1 MNDFPDF
8 KSNEIPFAKMPT
20 VAERSIEDELKEKL
34 KPATFGGY
42 SKSSVVQYAKE
53 LKDFLEQM
61 RTNLEQQIREL
72 VSEKGNLSQ
81 ECALLRSQLSDA
93 EKRLA
98 NLQRESQEK
107 EQHYTKIIDEMN
119 LKIKNMESDNEA
131 LRAENAQI
139 REAEAELQKLRQML
153 QQKEDEIESLS
164 AQLENSKKINDE
176 LKNKIRELENVQ
188 QKQDEYNR
196 ELEQL
201 KKENM
206 ALLNQLKEAEHKNQ
220 LLKESTTNEK
230 NAVSEKLG
238 AVLQRNRQLEE
249 SLKKIK
255 SEQSNYLIQSEKS
268 YINKLEMVYKAL
280 KKEEDDKAALLK
292 RLEEQDKVNA
302 RLIDKVKTLTVL
314 VQNSENNPLVNELKS
329 KCSRNEQENRQL
341 KLQIEQLCEKV
352 NVMENEIRN
361 NLSQLEQ
368 QKAMFQSL
376 ISRFMETQDKLRS
389 VIKEKNDLE
398 VRNLNLVRDVTRL
411 EAKLSAAGNANGF
424 DNHDNM
430 AFTVLKAQA
439 NNGDTT
445 TRDSIDIQTDSAEIP
460 SSSLS
465 SQDSD
470 ENMAK
475 NLSDP
480 IDIKEARTLNL
491 SQWLEQELKKQGNR

>member
-188 QKQDEYNR
+188 QKQDEY
-196 ELEQL
+196 
-201 KKENM
+201 
-206 ALLNQLKEAEHKNQ
+206 
-220 LLKESTTNEK
+220 
-230 NAVSEKLG
+230 
-238 AVLQRNRQLEE
+238 
-249 SLKKIK
+249 
-255 SEQSNYLIQSEKS
+255 
-268 YINKLEMVYKAL
+268 
-280 KKEEDDKAALLK
+280 
-292 RLEEQDKVNA
+292 
-302 RLIDKVKTLTVL
+302 
-314 VQNSENNPLVNELKS
+314 
-329 KCSRNEQENRQL
+329 
-341 KLQIEQLCEKV
+341 
-352 NVMENEIRN
+352 
-361 NLSQLEQ
+361 
-368 QKAMFQSL
+368 
-376 ISRFMETQDKLRS
+376 
-389 VIKEKNDLE
+389 
-398 VRNLNLVRDVTRL
+398 
-411 EAKLSAAGNANGF
+411 
-424 DNHDNM
+424 
-430 AFTVLKAQA
+430 
-439 NNGDTT
+439 
-445 TRDSIDIQTDSAEIP
+445 
-460 SSSLS
+460 
-465 SQDSD
+465 
-470 ENMAK
+470 
-475 NLSDP
+475 
-480 IDIKEARTLNL
+480 
-491 SQWLEQELKKQGNR
+491 